1 MVWEISRMLML
12 LSARY
17 AHTLAIIPTV
27 SFPTTVIM
35 LFFMLFSSFPRT
47 LLRMSSLCQ
56 VRADTNPAIEKFY
69 FSIFLLS
76 QFLIFL
82 KTDHLRNLIA
92 LCHLNRE
99 ITPMIRIIR
108 QVNFHPHG
116 LICKLRQVVFL
127 TQMSQDH
134 FFQVIMQHPA

>member
-1 MVWEISRMLML
+1 ML

-47 LLRMSSLCQ
+47 LFAHAEFVSGAHRHKL
-56 VRADTNPAIEKFY
+56 AIEKFY
-69 FSIFLLS
+69 FSISLLS

-92 LCHLNRE
+92 LRHLNWKISR
-99 ITPMIRIIR
+99 MVLVIR